1 MTLTDIVTFSKLSYF
16 LTKLR
21 TELGATYVSID
32 SMFYKDF
39 YLGVGATESDV
50 KIAANYHAAERKSS
64 VFSFT
69 ASSQKVWLIIP
80 STYSPVLEMSSI
92 DIPMVLDRTYTSG
105 NVTYKVWKSDSSY
118 TGTFNLCIL

>member
-39 YLGVGATESDV
+39 YLGVGVTESDV
-50 KIAANYHAAERKSS
+50 KIAANYHTAERKSS

-80 STYSPVLEMSSI
+80 STYSPVLEMSSV

-105 NVTYKVWKSDSSY
+105 DVTYKVWKSDNSY